1 MSGLVLASGSVTR
14 ATLLANAGIAFDI
27 MPADIDEDEVKQELR
42 KKEAAPEEVAR
53 TLAVSKALE
62 VSRRRP
68 NDMVLGADQV
78 LVFEGEIVSKSES
91 LEEAREL
98 LMRLRGSSH
107 TLITATA
114 LINRQAIWRY
124 ADKSELTM
132 RDFSEEFLDE
142 YLESEGVAILGSV
155 GCYRLEGLG
164 MQLFEKI
171 DGDYFSILG
180 LPLLPVLAVLRE
192 QGVVIE

>member
-180 LPLLPVLAVLRE
+180 LPLLPVLVVLRE